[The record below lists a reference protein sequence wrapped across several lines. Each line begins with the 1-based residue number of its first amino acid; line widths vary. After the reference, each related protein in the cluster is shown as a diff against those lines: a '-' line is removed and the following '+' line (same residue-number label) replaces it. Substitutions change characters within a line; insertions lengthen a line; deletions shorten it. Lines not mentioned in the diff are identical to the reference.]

1 MDDKFFEINK
11 ISSFILSNEEIEDKV
26 NEILELS
33 INLVADEL
41 YDSYCED
48 FSKEK
53 LETYHKFLERADNI
67 DFHQMFHAVLYYTET
82 PLDTMQLMQ
91 LIYDK
96 DMSVPYHRDPIKS
109 FYREILDKSFIKVI
123 RMDFALSQT
132 STKEEDWYQRKL

>member
-11 ISSFILSNEEIEDKV
+11 ISSSILSNKEVEDRV

-33 INLVADEL
+33 IDLIADEL

-53 LETYHKFLERADNI
+53 LETYHKFLSRADNI
-67 DFHQMFHAVLYYTET
+67 DLHQMFHAVLYYAET
-82 PLDTMQLMQ
+82 PLDAMQLMQ

-96 DMSVPYHRDPIKS
+96 DMSVPYHGDLIKS

-132 STKEEDWYQRKL
+132 STQEEDWY